1 MTVQTANTSVPL
13 NTLQRSYVFPLIII
27 GALFFIF
34 GFVTWANSQLIPYLK
49 VACELT
55 DTQSFLVA
63 TAFFAAYFIMAIPSS
78 AILKWTGFKKGM
90 SLGLLV
96 MAAGALLFIPA
107 ASSRSYSLFLTGLF
121 IIGTGLALLQTASN
135 PYVTV
140 LGPLESAAQR
150 ISIMGIC
157 NKTAGILAVFI
168 LGGIV
173 LKDVDTLKAKLL
185 TLSAAEK
192 NAELDTLASRVVT
205 PYITIAIVLATLA
218 VVIYFLHLPDIN
230 EEEEKDTFHRKGKT
244 SVFQF
249 PHLVLGA
256 IAIFFYV
263 GAEVISYDTFA
274 GFGEFLGFPLEK
286 ASTFASYTGYGLLL
300 GYVTG
305 IICIPK
311 YISQRKALIGS
322 SVLSILLVILA
333 IVTNGMT
340 AIVCFALLGFSNAVM
355 WPAIW
360 PLAIDGLGR
369 FTKIGAALLIM
380 GIVGGAVLPPLYGM
394 LSKAFDSKQM
404 GYWLMIPCYLYV
416 LYYSIKGYK
425 TG

>member
-1 MTVQTANTSVPL
+1 MNTQPAAIHQK
-13 NTLQRSYVFPLIII
+13 NSYVFPLIII

-49 VACELT
+49 IACELS

-63 TAFFAAYFIMAIPSS
+63 TAFFAAYFVMAIPSS
-78 AILKWTGFKKGM
+78 IILRKTGFKKGM

-107 ASSRSYSLFLTGLF
+107 ASSRSYGLFLTGLF

-173 LKDVDTLKAKLL
+173 LKDVDALKAKLL
-185 TLSAAEK
+185 TLSASEK
-192 NAELDTLASRVVT
+192 NAELDILASRVVN
-205 PYITIAIVLATLA
+205 PYITIAIVLIILA

-230 EEEEKDTFHRKGKT
+230 EEEENDTFHRKDKT
-244 SVFQF
+244 TVLQF

-256 IAIFFYV
+256 ITIFFYV
-263 GAEVISYDTFA
+263 GVEVISYDTFA
-274 GFGEFLGFPLEK
+274 GFGEALGYPLEK

-300 GYVTG
+300 GYVLG
-305 IICIPK
+305 IIFIPK
-311 YISQRKALIGS
+311 FISQQKALVANTIFS
-322 SVLSILLVILA
+322 IVLVLLA
-333 IVTNGMT
+333 MFTGGMV
-340 AIVCFALLGFSNAVM
+340 AVVCFALLGFSNAVM

-360 PLAIDGLGR
+360 PLALDGLGR

-425 TG
+425 TGI